1 MTDQNKNENEG
12 KKKSKLQ
19 EYLKRFGIGAFL
31 FFTLKGIVWLF
42 VFFFAAKSCT
52 AL

>member
-1 MTDQNKNENEG
+1 MSEEKPQKKNW
-12 KKKSKLQ
+12 
-19 EYLKRFGIGAFL
+19 LKRFGLGAFL

-52 AL
+52 VF